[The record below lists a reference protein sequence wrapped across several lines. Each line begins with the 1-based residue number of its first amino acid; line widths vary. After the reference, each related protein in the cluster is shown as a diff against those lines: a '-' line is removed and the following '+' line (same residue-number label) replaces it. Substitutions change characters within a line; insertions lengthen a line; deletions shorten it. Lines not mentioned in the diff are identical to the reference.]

1 MKRKQ
6 TKRTYLM
13 MLLLLCGVLLG
24 GSKVY
29 AAETQFYPTTDKVSA
44 PVLGINNDGY
54 YAVTNGLGYASF
66 VTPSQGGY
74 IEVEYKNISISGWAY
89 AGVYTAI
96 DEKLAR
102 TDRRSGG
109 SAIFRFR
116 SEQGKR
122 NDSQLEPNT
131 KYYIQV
137 GKTDCPGN
145 VKIVIRFRPD
155 NNPDGKEQAEEIRLN
170 QEYTRS
176 IDGYVGSDKD
186 NDYFKFTATKSGA
199 HHFTIN
205 NACSGW
211 LNYCVRK
218 WNSDEYVKKTNGYDM
233 KDDTYS
239 GNTAEYDIVLEA
251 GQTYYL
257 DVWHD
262 NIGNYTFSFS
272 DQCVQSIN
280 MPAASITLNYGENY
294 TLNPTVTPKGAYN
307 KTLNFSSDNSDIAYV
322 DKTTGLIS
330 AEKPGKAII
339 TATATDGSNTTAQC
353 VVYVTPDKPSAPY
366 CGKTTNT
373 SIQLNW
379 YSVYGADGYIVY
391 LKSGNNWKA
400 IKDTNS
406 TSYNVK
412 KLKAGSKY
420 QFRIKAY
427 VNADGKKYSL
437 NSDIVKLAT
446 SPKKTSITKISKL
459 KKKSSAYGAY
469 YRAKIKWKKVSGATS
484 YKLYYRASGS
494 SYKYLYKEY
503 KGTSATVQFYKS
515 KYSNTSLKYT
525 FYVVPV
531 KKYEG
536 KSYTGSYSKGKTY
549 KFK

>member
-29 AAETQFYPTTDKVSA
+29 AAETQFYPTTDKASA

-96 DEKLAR
+96 DEELAR
-102 TDRRSGG
+102 TDRSSGG

-176 IDGYVGSDKD
+176 IDGYVGSDND

-218 WNSDEYVKKTNGYDM
+218 WNSDEYVKKTNGNDM

-251 GQTYYL
+251 GQT
-257 DVWHD
+257 
-262 NIGNYTFSFS
+262 
-272 DQCVQSIN
+272 
-280 MPAASITLNYGENY
+280 
-294 TLNPTVTPKGAYN
+294 
-307 KTLNFSSDNSDIAYV
+307 
-322 DKTTGLIS
+322 
-330 AEKPGKAII
+330 
-339 TATATDGSNTTAQC
+339 
-353 VVYVTPDKPSAPY
+353 
-366 CGKTTNT
+366 
-373 SIQLNW
+373 
-379 YSVYGADGYIVY
+379 
-391 LKSGNNWKA
+391 
-400 IKDTNS
+400 
-406 TSYNVK
+406 
-412 KLKAGSKY
+412 
-420 QFRIKAY
+420 
-427 VNADGKKYSL
+427 
-437 NSDIVKLAT
+437 
-446 SPKKTSITKISKL
+446 
-459 KKKSSAYGAY
+459 
-469 YRAKIKWKKVSGATS
+469 
-484 YKLYYRASGS
+484 
-494 SYKYLYKEY
+494 
-503 KGTSATVQFYKS
+503 
-515 KYSNTSLKYT
+515 
-525 FYVVPV
+525 
-531 KKYEG
+531 
-536 KSYTGSYSKGKTY
+536 
-549 KFK
+549 

>member
-29 AAETQFYPTTDKVSA
+29 AAETQFYPTTDKASA

-66 VTPSQGGY
+66 VTPAQGGY

-96 DEKLAR
+96 DEELAR
-102 TDRRSGG
+102 TDRSSGG

-176 IDGYVGSDKD
+176 IDGYVGSDND

-218 WNSDEYVKKTNGYDM
+218 WNSDEYVKKTNGNDM

-322 DKTTGLIS
+322 NKTTGLIS

-373 SIQLNW
+373 SIRLNW

-536 KSYTGSYSKGKTY
+536 KLYTGSYSKGKTY